1 MKKMMLLFIAFALLG
16 SVVFAQTPETYK
28 EHPGHVDF
36 GSFEQFQNAATTV
49 EVSIKGPL
57 LKFVSKATAHEDP
70 ELSDLIDKLLLIRV
84 NVFSI
89 EDNQIDT
96 VNGIIQNVS
105 KTLASSQWERMV
117 RVQQEGEHVEVY
129 IQFGEAD
136 SLTGLAVMAL
146 GDDKDR
152 EGENLQAVFVNIV
165 GTIDPNQLGK
175 LSAKFNI
182 PNIDDLGFGETETD
196 DEHKTEQE

>member
-1 MKKMMLLFIAFALLG
+1 MKKMMLLFVAFSLLG
-16 SVVFAQTPETYK
+16 SIVFAQMPETYK
-28 EHPGHVDF
+28 EYPGYVDF
-36 GSFEQFQNAATTV
+36 GSFEQFQNAATIV

-89 EDNQIDT
+89 EDNQLDT
-96 VNGIIQNVS
+96 VNSIIQNVS
-105 KTLASSQWERMV
+105 KTLSSAQWERMV

-129 IQFGEAD
+129 MQFGEAD
-136 SLTGLAVMAL
+136 SLTGLAVMAV

-152 EGENLQAVFVNIV
+152 EGEDLQAVFVNIV
-165 GTIDPNQLGK
+165 GTINPEQLGK
-175 LSAKFNI
+175 LSTKFNI
-182 PNIDDLGFGETETD
+182 PELDRLEFGNTEED
-196 DEHKTEQE
+196 IGTEQE